1 MGWTVEYSERA
12 DDQLQRLDRNTS
24 QRITDYMDRV
34 GLLDDP
40 RQRGRAL
47 RGSAPPEGRA
57 DWAGHWRYRV
67 GDYRIICRIEDAVLR
82 VLVVQV
88 GRRDQVYC

>member
-47 RGSAPPEGRA
+47 RGP
-57 DWAGHWRYRV
+57 WAGHWRYRV

-82 VLVVQV
+82 VLVVQA